1 MKTTDRS
8 DDFESMTSD
17 PSSSIRDSTSVRRT
31 GTPIESAG
39 SFGSTLREERRK
51 RKLTLSHLASQS
63 GMSASYLSRIEHGQL
78 PPPSAKIM
86 RRLAIALNIEIGAL
100 QAAAGLIPERVI
112 AVLRD
117 RPAVLTL
124 LSLIDRQPE
133 NELLDLCDALL
144 KRRGRQ
150 N

>member
-1 MKTTDRS
+1 MKTPDKLI
-8 DDFESMTSD
+8 
-17 PSSSIRDSTSVRRT
+17 PSNSPGSL
-31 GTPIESAG
+31 AG
-39 SFGSTLREERRK
+39 PAESFGRALREERRR
-51 RKLTLSHLASQS
+51 RKLTLSHLASLS

-78 PPPSAKIM
+78 PPPSAKILH
-86 RRLAIALNIEIGAL
+86 RLANALNIEVGAL

-133 NELLDLCDALL
+133 NELLDLCDELL
-144 KRRGRQ
+144 KRRERP

>member
-1 MKTTDRS
+1 MKTTDGPDDRKPMPS
-8 DDFESMTSD
+8 DSLASPTD
-17 PSSSIRDSTSVRRT
+17 P
-31 GTPIESAG
+31 AG
-39 SFGSTLREERRK
+39 SFGRALREERRR
-51 RKLTLSHLASQS
+51 RKLTVSHLASLS

-86 RRLAIALNIEIGAL
+86 HRLASALNIEVGAL
-100 QAAAGLIPERVI
+100 QAAAGLIPERVM
-112 AVLRD
+112 AVIRD

-133 NELLDLCDALL
+133 NELLDLCDELL
-144 KRRGRQ
+144 KRRERL

>member
-1 MKTTDRS
+1 MKTLDRPG
-8 DDFESMTSD
+8 D
-17 PSSSIRDSTSVRRT
+17 
-31 GTPIESAG
+31 G
-39 SFGSTLREERRK
+39 SFGTALREQRRK
-51 RKLTLSHLASQS
+51 RKLTVSHLASLS

-86 RRLAIALNIEIGAL
+86 HRLATALNIEVGAL
-100 QAAAGLIPERVI
+100 QTAAGLIPERVV
-112 AVLRD
+112 AVIRD

-133 NELLDLCDALL
+133 NELLDLCDELL
-144 KRRGRQ
+144 RRRGP

>member
-1 MKTTDRS
+1 MKTTDGPGDCKPMPS
-8 DDFESMTSD
+8 DSLGA
-17 PSSSIRDSTSVRRT
+17 RA
-31 GTPIESAG
+31 ESAG
-39 SFGSTLREERRK
+39 SFGRALREERRR
-51 RKLTLSHLASQS
+51 RKLTLSHLASLG

-86 RRLAIALNIEIGAL
+86 SRLANALNIEVGAL
-100 QAAAGLIPERVI
+100 QTAAGLIPERVM
-112 AVLRD
+112 AVIRD

-133 NELLDLCDALL
+133 NELLDLCDELL
-144 KRRGRQ
+144 KRRERP

>member
-1 MKTTDRS
+1 MKTPDRS
-8 DDFESMTSD
+8 DDRKPMPSD
-17 PSSSIRDSTSVRRT
+17 SLGSPGDST
-31 GTPIESAG
+31 G
-39 SFGSTLREERRK
+39 SFGRALREERRR
-51 RKLTLSHLASQS
+51 RKLTVSHLASLS

-86 RRLAIALNIEIGAL
+86 HRLASALNIEVGAL
-100 QAAAGLIPERVI
+100 QSAAGLIPERVM
-112 AVLRD
+112 AVIRD

-133 NELLDLCDALL
+133 NELLDLCDELL
-144 KRRGRQ
+144 KRRERL

>member
-1 MKTTDRS
+1 MKMGAPAET
-8 DDFESMTSD
+8 
-17 PSSSIRDSTSVRRT
+17 
-31 GTPIESAG
+31 AG
-39 SFGSTLREERRK
+39 SFGSTLREQRRK
-51 RKLTLSHLASQS
+51 RKLTLTHLASLS

-86 RRLAIALNIEIGAL
+86 HRLAMALNVELGAL
-100 QAAAGLIPERVI
+100 QAAAGLIPERVV
-112 AVLRD
+112 AVIRD

-133 NELLDLCDALL
+133 NELLDLCDELL
-144 KRRGRQ
+144 RRRGP